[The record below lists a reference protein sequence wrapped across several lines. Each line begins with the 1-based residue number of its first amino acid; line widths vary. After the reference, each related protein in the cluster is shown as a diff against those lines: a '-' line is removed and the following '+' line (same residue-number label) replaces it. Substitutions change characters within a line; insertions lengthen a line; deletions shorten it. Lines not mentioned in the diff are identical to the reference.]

1 MGDFHQNATISTLHE
16 LTNLP
21 VERLEIQ
28 LKEFSGSRPIALL
41 LPSLYSEL
49 QGPALEGIVEQL
61 RSVNYIS
68 DIIIGLDRAGPEEYA
83 HAKEYFSKLP
93 QNHHILWNDGPR
105 LKALDAELHSHGLAP
120 REPGKGRNVWY
131 CLGYILSLRRID
143 VVALHD
149 CDILTYDRRML
160 ARLIYPVANP
170 HFSYV
175 FSKGYYARVA
185 NGSMNGRVTRLLITP
200 LLWSLKRVIGPHD
213 FIDYLDGFR
222 YPLAGEFAM
231 RASVLPDL
239 RIPSDWGLEI
249 GMLSEVRRNLNP
261 RLICQVDIAD
271 TYDHKHQPLS
281 KDDPNAGLSRMSTDI
296 TKAIYRKLATDGIA
310 FSSETFRTLKATYYR
325 SALDLIETYYH
336 DAAIN
341 GLAFDRHAEEQAV
354 ELFAK
359 NIVEAG
365 HVFLDNPMEVPFIPS
380 WNRIHNA
387 VPDFVERLNKS
398 VKADMADA
406 R

>member
-1 MGDFHQNATISTLHE
+1 MVDFHQNATISTLHE
-16 LTNLP
+16 LTNMP
-21 VERLEIQ
+21 VERLEMQ
-28 LKEFSGSRPIALL
+28 LAEFSGSRPIALL

-49 QGPALEGIVEQL
+49 QGEALEGIVQQL
-61 RSVNYIS
+61 KSVNYIS
-68 DIIIGLDRAGPEEYA
+68 DIIIGLDRAGPKEFA
-83 HAKEYFSKLP
+83 HAKEYFSRLP
-93 QNHHILWNDGPR
+93 QKHHILWNDGPR
-105 LKALDAELHSHGLAP
+105 LKALDAELQSHGLAP

-131 CLGYILSLRRID
+131 CLGYILSLRRTD

-170 HFSYV
+170 HFSYA

-185 NGSMNGRVTRLLITP
+185 GGSMNGRVTRLLVTP
-200 LLWSLKRVIGPHD
+200 LLWSLKRVIGQHD

-249 GMLSEVRRNLNP
+249 GVLSEVRRSLNP

-271 TYDHKHQPLS
+271 NYDHKHQPLS
-281 KDDPNAGLSRMSTDI
+281 EDDPDAGLSRMSTDI
-296 TKAIYRKLATDGIA
+296 TKAIYRKLAADGIS

-325 SALDLIETYYH
+325 AALDLIETYYH
-336 DAAIN
+336 DAALN
-341 GLAFDRHAEEQAV
+341 GLEFDRHAEEQAV
-354 ELFAK
+354 ELFSK

-387 VPDFVERLNKS
+387 VPDFVERLNAS
-398 VKADMADA
+398 VAADMSDQQ
-406 R
+406 